1 MNYLPTLLGV
11 AVLLPLSAFF
21 VNLFLGHALRR
32 KGQSK
37 LAAFVSLSAIAGA
50 ALLSFISLFVWLAAE
65 NGEVTNRAALSDLK
79 KANKDHLQ
87 HLEEQAS
94 SNDSHHDHEDQAHD
108 VEAEQASALLGD
120 QFYTALVV
128 RAGDCM
134 RASSACMEP

>member
-50 ALLSFISLFVWLAAE
+50 ALLSFISLFAVSYTHLTLP
-65 NGEVTNRAALSDLK
+65 TNR
-79 KANKDHLQ
+79 
-87 HLEEQAS
+87 E
-94 SNDSHHDHEDQAHD
+94 
-108 VEAEQASALLGD
+108 V
-120 QFYTALVV
+120 
-128 RAGDCM
+128 
-134 RASSACMEP
+134 